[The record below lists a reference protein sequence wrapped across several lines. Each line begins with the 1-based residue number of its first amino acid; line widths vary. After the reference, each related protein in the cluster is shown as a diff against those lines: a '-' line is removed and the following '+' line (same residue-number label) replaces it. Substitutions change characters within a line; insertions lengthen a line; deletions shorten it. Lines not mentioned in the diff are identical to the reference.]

1 MNEEELETLW
11 DFLEEKG
18 ALVEPFKFEFKKL
31 QDEVE
36 TITLAMVGHERDMT
50 ALMTEMNSLREN
62 VGLSKRVLDESLTF
76 QDGVRAQT
84 ESFQNRIRDA
94 AVREMANKSDAR
106 IFEDRKDELMSAL
119 EVGSDWRDD
128 QIEERDNLEK
138 ERDFVGQMLDAKT
151 NELNNLRTEMDLMI
165 ELIKEEDSKC
175 EAIDAQYEKINQD
188 ILEVKMKTADA
199 MRRKVSSEKSVFDL
213 RKEVVQYELELA
225 EKRRIARGD
234 ELLMEEAQRNLEGS
248 KVKLEEYVRTLDRMQ
263 QKQSNVAYEVE
274 RQKKNN
280 AKIEVENEER
290 VQFCIVRDEESKRHF
305 KQAKKL
311 KPLKELTLE
320 KITEVEEEKVKH
332 ESRRAEL
339 EKQVD
344 HIEQVE
350 LKALRHENEALEKQI
365 SSLKREVAI
374 LSKKLTNSEKAAIA
388 ASELIQVNE
397 VGKKNLGMEQAL
409 IVTEIAVDK
418 EKIQVLMQEKE
429 KLDSEI
435 EVANQRYYT
444 ALEEIKLQDLQVN
457 ELNAKIAEEEK
468 KLKNKQNMYD
478 AVRSDRNLYSKQ
490 LLELQEEISVMRR
503 KFRSMNHLIEQ
514 LKDEISSKDHAIV
527 KEHFNHHAVDKEKEL
542 LKNEIAKVKK
552 QLYTSDEIVENQ
564 RVEVL
569 KLLKIIDEAELERV
583 RQRQE
588 VMAIESEK
596 NLLTDQMMKRS
607 AELKQLYEKIKL
619 MRSNLFIGE
628 TQYNKLLEA
637 IGQCQLQ
644 LRKAVVD
651 NNDTIL
657 SLAGYEDLKKTK
669 IQLEK
674 EIRSEQTK
682 WRALYEEL
690 QHPMNIHRW
699 RVLESSDP
707 QRFERIK
714 QIQELQKEVILK
726 ADDVIRTDLM
736 IQEKEKVYL
745 ELKAIIARQPGPEV
759 EEQLLTYQ
767 QTLKEK
773 SKQLAAMD
781 DELDMYRQQ
790 SATYKE
796 DIIGID
802 QQMDQLKKQWLKS
815 KKAEFFDQARQSGGS
830 GFGAGRRSIEA

>member
-1 MNEEELETLW
+1 MNEEELEEFYSL
-11 DFLEEKG
+11 LEERG
-18 ALVEPFKFEFKKL
+18 TVVDAFRTEFRKI

-36 TITLAMVGHERDMT
+36 TTTLAMAGHERDMT
-50 ALMTEMNSLREN
+50 ALMTELSSLREN

-76 QDGVRAQT
+76 QDNVRAQT
-84 ESFQNRIRDA
+84 ESYQNRIRDA
-94 AVREMANKSDAR
+94 AVREMANKSDSS
-106 IFEDRKDELMSAL
+106 IFEDRKEELMSAL
-119 EVGSDWRDD
+119 SVGSDWRED
-128 QIEERDNLEK
+128 QLEERDNLEK
-138 ERDFVGQMLDAKT
+138 ERDFLSQLLDGKT
-151 NELNNLRTEMDLMI
+151 NELNNLRTEMDMMI
-165 ELIKEEDSKC
+165 ELIREDDTKC
-175 EAIDAQYEKINQD
+175 DDLDKQYGKANQD
-188 ILEVKMKTADA
+188 ILDVKMKTADA
-199 MRRKVSSEKSVFDL
+199 MRRKVSAEKSVFDL
-213 RKEVVQYELELA
+213 RKDIVQREIDVA

-234 ELLMEEAQRNLEGS
+234 ELLLEDVQRSLEVSKAMVEEN
-248 KVKLEEYVRTLDRMQ
+248 VRTLDRLQ
-263 QKQSNVAYEVE
+263 SKQSNVAYEVE

-290 VQFCIVRDEESKRHF
+290 VQFCAVRDEESKRHF

-320 KITEVEEEKVKH
+320 KITEIEEEKIKY
-332 ESRRAEL
+332 ETRRAEL
-339 EKQVD
+339 EKQIE

-350 LKALRHENEALEKQI
+350 LKEFRRENEALEKQI
-365 SSLKREVAI
+365 SSLKRELDI
-374 LSKKLTNSEKAAIA
+374 LTKKVTNSEKAAIA
-388 ASELIQVNE
+388 AAELIQANE
-397 VGKKNLGMEQAL
+397 NGKKNLLIEKAL
-409 IVTEIAVDK
+409 VVSEIAIDK

-429 KLDSEI
+429 KLDGSI

-444 ALEEIKLQDLQVN
+444 ALEEVKLQDLQIK
-457 ELNAKIAEEEK
+457 ELNAKIAEEQA
-468 KLKNKQNMYD
+468 KLKHKQNLYD
-478 AVRSDRNLYSKQ
+478 AIRSDRNLYSKQ
-490 LLELQEEISVMRR
+490 LLELQDEITVMRR
-503 KFRSMNHLIEQ
+503 KFRSMNHLIDQ

-569 KLLKIIDEAELERV
+569 KLLKIIDDAELERV

-596 NLLTDQMMKRS
+596 NLLADQMMKRNS
-607 AELKQLYEKIKL
+607 ELKQLYEKIKL

-628 TQYNKLLEA
+628 TQYNKLLEG
-637 IGQCQLQ
+637 IGQWQLQ
-644 LRKAVVD
+644 LRKLVVD

-657 SLAGYEDLKKTK
+657 SLAGYEDLKKTQV
-669 IQLEK
+669 QLEK
-674 EIRSEQTK
+674 EIRNEQTK
-682 WRALYEEL
+682 WRALHEEL

-714 QIQELQKEVILK
+714 QIQELQKEVIAK
-726 ADDVIRTDLM
+726 ADEVIRTDLL

-767 QTLKEK
+767 LTLKEK
-773 SKQLAAMD
+773 TKQLAAMD

-790 SATYKE
+790 ASTYKE
-796 DIIGID
+796 DIIDID
-802 QQMDQLKKQWLKS
+802 RQMERIKKQWLKA
-815 KKAEFFDQARQSGGS
+815 KKADVFSKTPVHQSGS
-830 GFGAGRRSIEA
+830 GGMRRSIEA